1 MADETYRPDDGIQHG
16 IDDNP
21 DNDAQKG
28 AAIGGVGG
36 AAVGAA
42 AGSMAGPVGA
52 VIGAV
57 VGGAVGAVASGA
69 AVAAVDARDNDNN
82 ISGVGDKIDYE
93 HHDVDDDDDDLVDN
107 YDRDMVGA
115 TATRDMD
122 VSGMGATT
130 NTGRT
135 SSDTHQAP
143 YGSQTPEGFILDP
156 NTTTNRTIDPV
167 TGEDLGRETDTRLP

>member
-21 DNDAQKG
+21 ENDAQKG

-42 AGSMAGPVGA
+42 AGAMTGPLGA

-69 AVAAVDARDNDNN
+69 AVAAVDARDNDDN
-82 ISGVGDKIDYE
+82 ISGVGDKIDYK
-93 HHDVDDDDDDLVDN
+93 HHDVDDDDDVVDT
-107 YDRDMVGA
+107 YDRDMVGS

-122 VSGMGATT
+122 VAGMGATGT
-130 NTGRT
+130 PA
-135 SSDTHQAP
+135 THQAP

-167 TGEDLGRETDTRLP
+167 TGEDIGRETDTRIP

>member
-21 DNDAQKG
+21 ENDAQKG

-42 AGSMAGPVGA
+42 AGAMTGPLGA

-69 AVAAVDARDNDNN
+69 AVAAVDARDNDDN
-82 ISGVGDKIDYE
+82 ISGVGDKIDYDK
-93 HHDVDDDDDDLVDN
+93 HHVDDDDELADT
-107 YDRDMVGA
+107 YDRDLVGS

-122 VSGMGATT
+122 VAGMGATGT
-130 NTGRT
+130 A
-135 SSDTHQAP
+135 THQAP
-143 YGSQTPEGFILDP
+143 YGSQTPEGFILDNRTP
-156 NTTTNRTIDPV
+156 ADRAMDTTTDENI
-167 TGEDLGRETDTRLP
+167 GRETDPRFP